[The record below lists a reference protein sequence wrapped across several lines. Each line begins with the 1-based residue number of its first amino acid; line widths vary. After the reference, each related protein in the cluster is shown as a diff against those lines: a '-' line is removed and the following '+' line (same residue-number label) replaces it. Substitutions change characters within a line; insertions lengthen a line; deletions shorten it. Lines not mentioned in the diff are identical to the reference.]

1 MTGADLLVLS
11 PELILLGAG
20 VLILAVDLILGRER
34 TRRVVPVLA
43 LAGLLAALVTVFLI
57 RGSDAPVATMLTV
70 DHFALFF
77 KAVAIIGMALVVLA
91 AINYIEG
98 RSPYSGEFYALLL
111 AATLAMTIAV
121 SANNLILIYLGLE
134 FLSITSYILAGFVRN
149 DRRGSEAALKYFLYG
164 STASAIMLYGFSLLY
179 GIAGT
184 TDLAGIGRAIATQGA
199 SSLRGLT
206 FPAVVLM
213 LAGLGFK
220 ASLVPFHQW
229 APDAY
234 DGAPTPV
241 AAFLSTASK
250 ATGFAILARLLLT
263 ALPMQPAQ
271 GDWVAILAGVSMVT
285 MTLGNLIAIR
295 QTNIK
300 RLLAYSSIAQA
311 GYILIGLVAVS
322 LPSGAVVNGINGLMI
337 YLFAYL
343 FTNVG
348 AFVAVL
354 AVEER
359 TGSVEIRDYAGM
371 IRRSPWLAA
380 VLTIFL
386 LSLAGI
392 PPTGG
397 FLGKFFVFGA
407 AVQEQLLALA
417 VVGAINS
424 ALSAWYYLNVVRV
437 MFMTA
442 GADESPIHLAPS
454 VQVVLAVAV
463 AFTLLIG
470 LYPQPFIGWATW
482 ATQTVQFLAAR

>member
-1 MTGADLLVLS
+1 MTITDLISLS
-11 PELILLGAG
+11 PELILLVAG
-20 VLILAVDLILGRER
+20 TAVLAVDLIMGRER
-34 TRRVVPVLA
+34 SRRLVPLLA
-43 LAGLLAALVTVFLI
+43 LAGLLIALVAVFLI
-57 RGSDAPVATMLTV
+57 RGSDAPVATMLTM
-70 DHFALFF
+70 DNFARFF
-77 KAVAIIGMALVVLA
+77 KVIALAGMAMVVLA
-91 AINYIEG
+91 TMGYIEK
-98 RSPYSGEFYALLL
+98 RTRYSGEFYAFLL
-111 AATLAMTIAV
+111 AAALAMTVAV
-121 SANNLILIYLGLE
+121 SANNLVLIYLGLE
-134 FLSITSYILAGFVRN
+134 FLSITSYILAGFLRA
-149 DRRGSEAALKYFLYG
+149 DRRSNEAAMKYFLYG

-184 TDLAGIGRAIATQGA
+184 TDLAGIGRALAIQGPN
-199 SSLRGLT
+199 SLRVLT
-206 FPAVVLM
+206 FPAIVLM

-229 APDAY
+229 APDTY

-250 ATGFAILARLLLT
+250 ATGFAILVRLLLT

-271 GDWVAILAGVSMVT
+271 GDWVAILSAVSMVT

-311 GYILIGLVAVS
+311 GYILIGLVAIY
-322 LPSGAVVNGINGLMI
+322 LTSGTSVNGVNGLML

-354 AVEER
+354 AVEEY
-359 TGSVEIRDYAGM
+359 TGSIEIKDYAGM
-371 IRRSPWLAA
+371 IRRSPWLAT
-380 VLTIFL
+380 VLVIFF

-407 AVQEQLLALA
+407 AVQVQLLVLA

-424 ALSAWYYLNVVRV
+424 AISAWYYLNVVRV
-437 MFMTA
+437 MFMTS
-442 GADESPIHLAPS
+442 GNDESPIRITPP
-454 VQVVLAVAV
+454 VQAVLAITVIA
-463 AFTLLIG
+463 TLLIG
-470 LYPQPFIGWATW
+470 LYPQPFINWATW

>member
-1 MTGADLLVLS
+1 LTITDLISLS
-11 PELILLGAG
+11 PQLILLVAG
-20 VLILAVDLILGRER
+20 TLVLAVDLILGRENS
-34 TRRVVPVLA
+34 RRLVPALA
-43 LAGLLAALVTVFLI
+43 LAGLLAALVAVFLI

-70 DHFALFF
+70 DNFALFF
-77 KAVAIIGMALVVLA
+77 QVIALAGMALVVLA
-91 AINYIEG
+91 TMGYIEK
-98 RSPYSGEFYALLL
+98 RTPYSGEFYALLL
-111 AATLAMTIAV
+111 AATLAMTVAV
-121 SANNLILIYLGLE
+121 GANNLVLIYLGLE
-134 FLSITSYILAGFVRN
+134 FLSITSYVLAGFLRA
-149 DRRGSEAALKYFLYG
+149 DRRSNEAAMKYFLYG

-184 TDLAGIGRAIATQGA
+184 TDLAGIGRAIATQGPN
-199 SSLRGLT
+199 SLRVLT
-206 FPAVVLM
+206 FPAIVLM

-229 APDAY
+229 APDTY

-250 ATGFAILARLLLT
+250 ATGFAILVRLLLT

-271 GDWVAILAGVSMVT
+271 GDWVAILSAVSMVT

-311 GYILIGLVAVS
+311 GYILIGLVAVY
-322 LPSGAVVNGINGLMI
+322 LTSGTSVNGVNGLLI

-359 TGSVEIRDYAGM
+359 TGSIEIKDYAGM

-380 VLTIFL
+380 VLTIFF

-407 AVQEQLLALA
+407 AVQVQLLVLA
-417 VVGAINS
+417 AVGAINS
-424 ALSAWYYLNVVRV
+424 AISAWYYLNVVRV
-437 MFMTA
+437 MFVTP
-442 GADESPIHLAPS
+442 GNDESPIRIAPP
-454 VQVVLAVAV
+454 VQAVLAITVVA
-463 AFTLLIG
+463 TLLIG
-470 LYPQPFIGWATW
+470 LYPQPFINWATW